1 MKKTIIRKLFI
12 LKLLIIMKS
21 RKLRVMESRN
31 QVIEKN
37 YLYKKF
43 IKEDEEPKTSVKLQ
57 LMPVDNPGPTK
68 KWKVVLFQEQPNG
81 NLKDV
86 LTKELKQELDLM
98 DEYANEESAQQAVNK
113 ISPSKLN
120 DLVNKI

>member
-1 MKKTIIRKLFI
+1 
-12 LKLLIIMKS
+12 MKS
-21 RKLRVMESRN
+21 RKLRLMESRN
-31 QVIEKN
+31 EVIEKN